1 MRDGDSGA
9 RYLAAAERIGHRQRE
24 LWPWKRREFNVM
36 DDGQAQAPHRVLII
50 DDEVTIRIA
59 LRRFFSRMGW
69 DVEEAANGASAL
81 DLLEQ
86 ECEGPAAPSRF
97 SVVVSDLRMPG
108 INGMEMYDRLKS
120 RRPEVINRMIFSTGD
135 LVSEEAAAFVRTTE
149 CVVLQ
154 KPFELAA
161 LRELVERM
169 VSRDHP

>member
-1 MRDGDSGA
+1 MEAS
-9 RYLAAAERIGHRQRE
+9 RE
-24 LWPWKRREFNVM
+24 LNVK
-36 DDGQAQAPHRVLII
+36 DDAVKDDAASPTPHRVLII

-81 DLLEQ
+81 DMLDHDGE
-86 ECEGPAAPSRF
+86 PATRRF
-97 SVVVSDLRMPG
+97 SLVVSDLRMPG
-108 INGMEMYDRLKS
+108 LNGMEMYDRLKS
-120 RRPEVINRMIFSTGD
+120 RRPEVLDRLIFSTGD
-135 LVSEEAAAFVRTTE
+135 LVSEEAAEFVRTTD

-161 LRELVERM
+161 LRELVERL

>member
-1 MRDGDSGA
+1 MEAS
-9 RYLAAAERIGHRQRE
+9 RE
-24 LWPWKRREFNVM
+24 LNVK
-36 DDGQAQAPHRVLII
+36 DDAVKDDAASPTPHRVLII

-81 DLLEQ
+81 DMLDHDGE
-86 ECEGPAAPSRF
+86 PATRRF
-97 SVVVSDLRMPG
+97 SLVVSDLRMPG
-108 INGMEMYDRLKS
+108 LSGMEMYDRLKS
-120 RRPEVINRMIFSTGD
+120 RRPEVLDRLIFSTGD
-135 LVSEEAAAFVRTTE
+135 LVSEEAAEFVRTTD

-161 LRELVERM
+161 LRELVERL